1 MNGRSRARLRVTER
15 AGLAAL
21 LVAISGGAASASN
34 ATIVAQPALAPTN
47 CSALLDDAVDP
58 LDRAPSVDWANLY
71 CTDRVLVKLRAGEQG
86 PASSV
91 DAAALRDHLNAAL
104 PSSDFAGENRQS
116 LIRSCRLL
124 HAQAVSS
131 LGESPVADTFKDWFL
146 VSVGPSARIPAI
158 CAALKQCSFVADAH
172 PDHIGFLHAL
182 TNDPGFV
189 QQWALDN
196 NGQVVE
202 GVAGVSGAE
211 IGVSKAWNFTFGAPQ
226 SVIAVLDTGISLSH
240 PDLANQYI
248 PGTNVVRVGQTWDDG
263 SSNSH
268 GTYCSGIIAAAT
280 NNGAGIAG
288 VAPNCKVLPVKVF
301 SGIWGSESSVAAG
314 LGYITGLRSGGS
326 VRVDVANMSLGFPTV
341 GSAFIDAVNNAVNA
355 GIVLVASTGN
365 APGGAVGYPARLS
378 NVIAVG
384 ATDNRDAAA
393 VFQTSGPE
401 MDISAPGVSIWTTT
415 DVGTNPNSYSFQSGT
430 SMAAPF
436 VSAIAGLMR
445 SVNPALTAAQVRQ
458 LLMDSAK
465 DLGTPGVDP
474 IFGAGRLNAG
484 AAVQRALLSTGT
496 CVADW
501 NNDTLYDDADLFA
514 FLDAWFE
521 QNADVD
527 GNGITDTIDLFSF
540 LNAWFF
546 GC

>member
-1 MNGRSRARLRVTER
+1 
-15 AGLAAL
+15 
-21 LVAISGGAASASN
+21 
-34 ATIVAQPALAPTN
+34 
-47 CSALLDDAVDP
+47 
-58 LDRAPSVDWANLY
+58 
-71 CTDRVLVKLRAGEQG
+71 
-86 PASSV
+86 
-91 DAAALRDHLNAAL
+91 
-104 PSSDFAGENRQS
+104 
-116 LIRSCRLL
+116 
-124 HAQAVSS
+124 
-131 LGESPVADTFKDWFL
+131 
-146 VSVGPSARIPAI
+146 
-158 CAALKQCSFVADAH
+158 LKQCPSVADAH
-172 PDHIGFLHAL
+172 PDHIGFLHTL
-182 TNDPGFV
+182 TNDPGFP
-189 QQWALDN
+189 QQWALRN
-196 NGQVVE
+196 SGQLME
-202 GVAGVSGAE
+202 GVAGTSGAD
-211 IGVSKAWNFTFGAPQ
+211 IGVSKAWSFTFGTPE

-248 PGTNVVRVGQTWDDG
+248 PGNNVVRVGQTWDDG

-288 VAPNCKVLPVKVF
+288 VAPNCKVLPIKVF

-314 LGYITGLRSGGS
+314 LAYITGLRSSGTT
-326 VRVDVANMSLGFPTV
+326 RVDVANMSLGFPTV

-355 GIVLVASTGN
+355 GIVVVASTGN
-365 APGGAVGYPARLS
+365 APGDAVGYPARLS

-393 VFQTSGPE
+393 VFQTTGPE
-401 MDISAPGVSIWTTT
+401 MDLSAPGVSIWTTT

-436 VSAIAGLMR
+436 VSATAGLMR
-445 SVNPALTAAQVRQ
+445 SVNPALTVAQVRQ

-465 DLGTPGVDP
+465 DLGAAGVDP
-474 IFGAGRLNAG
+474 IFGAGRLNTG

-501 NNDTLYDDADLFA
+501 NNDTVYDDADLFA

-521 QNADVD
+521 DNADVD
-527 GNGITDTIDLFSF
+527 GNGITDSVDLFNF
-540 LNAWFF
+540 LNAWFY